1 MPQTVF
7 RYLVKINMRENITI
21 VTPSYREFKSIPA
34 LIKKIRKILP
44 KAEIVIVDDS
54 PKDENLM
61 LKTLLKKEKNV
72 KVISRL
78 KKLGRGSAVFAG
90 FKEAFKDKTIEYFF
104 EMDSDLA
111 HDPREIPRFVRETG
125 VGNFDLIVGSRNL
138 PGGRTINIPKNRIVL
153 SKIINKFL
161 YFWLGVKLTD
171 YTGGFRLY
179 GRASVEFLLRA
190 QLKSTGFITLSEAA
204 YKLNRNGF
212 KIAEV
217 PITIHNRIHGQSNVD
232 AKELINSLFFVLK
245 MRIKDVFGKR
255 SQRRNVNKRVNLG
268 KIVLISIILILAF
281 GLRFLTL
288 NQIGRTWDE
297 PEYIEQGHKMIELL
311 KQGDFGNSYFY
322 TTYDHPP
329 LVKYLYGITAHF
341 DAESVLKTGPV
352 FKYDY
357 TFSRILSVTMFS
369 IGILFTILIG
379 WKLFSPTV
387 GIIAGIILSMLP
399 FSLGLSQ
406 LVTAESLKIL
416 TYPLAIYSYI
426 PLFKNRI
433 KTVSIVFAGVATG
446 LALQAKQTNFIL
458 IILLGIIF
466 LMQYK
471 RLDKISRKNFLREK
485 LKIFLAVCLIGILVF
500 IALWPQFIFHIKDV
514 WEINQKLWSVQ
525 FSSKIWQITLAPPEI
540 FFGKLRLVPVF
551 YYVVYFF
558 ISIPVLIL
566 VLFFLGLKNIVKNK
580 NIYSLTIILWFL
592 LPFSLSIY
600 SWRQHGLR
608 YIIEIYPAIALI
620 AALGFDT
627 FIQRF
632 TRSQF
637 NKLLYFTPV
646 IAYLLISLWYV
657 KPYYLD
663 YFNELVG
670 GTGTVYKHN
679 LFQTGWWGQ
688 GEKEAGLYL
697 RKIAPQGANVG
708 LALSPEHTFPRFDS
722 LKYSIWSANKKY
734 DFVVVNHY
742 HIIRDGFDDSTIRK
756 NYNLTY
762 QVKADGATLVYVYK
776 KK

>member
-1 MPQTVF
+1 MGK
-7 RYLVKINMRENITI
+7 KIAI
-21 VTPSYREFKSIPA
+21 VTPSYREFKNIPV

-44 KAEIVIVDDS
+44 ESEIVIVDDS
-54 PKDENLM
+54 PKDQSLS
-61 LKTLLKKEKNV
+61 LKKLLNKQKNV
-72 KVISRL
+72 KVISRFR
-78 KKLGRGSAVFAG
+78 KLGRGSAVLAG
-90 FKEAFKDKTIEYFF
+90 LKEAFKNKTIEYFF

-111 HDPREIPRFVRETG
+111 HDPKEIPRFVKKIG
-125 VGNFDLIVGSRNL
+125 AGNSDLIVGSRNL
-138 PGGRTINIPKNRIVL
+138 PGGKTINIPKNRIVL

-179 GRASVEFLLRA
+179 SRASVEFLLRA
-190 QLKSTGFITLSEAA
+190 QLESTGFITLSEAA

-217 PITIHNRIHGQSNVD
+217 PITIHNRIHGKSNVD
-232 AKELINSLFFVLK
+232 AKEFVNSLFFVLK
-245 MRIKDVFGKR
+245 MRLKDVFGKR

-268 KIVLISIILILAF
+268 KIVLIFIIFILAF

-297 PEYIEQGHKMIELL
+297 PEYIEQGYKMIELL

-341 DAESVLKTGPV
+341 DVEKKLANGGPV

-369 IGILFTILIG
+369 IGILFTFLIG

-406 LVTAESLKIL
+406 LVTTESLKIL
-416 TYPLAIYSYI
+416 TYPLTIYSYI

-433 KTVSIVFAGVATG
+433 TRVNILFAGAATG
-446 LALQAKQTNFIL
+446 VALQAKQTNFLL

-466 LMQYK
+466 LIQYK
-471 RLDKISRKNFLREK
+471 RLDKISRKNFLQEK

-500 IALWPQFIFHIKDV
+500 IALWPQFVFHIKDI
-514 WEINQKLWSVQ
+514 WEINQKLWGVQ

-540 FFGKLRLVPVF
+540 FFGKLRLVPIF

-580 NIYSLTIILWFL
+580 NIYSLTIMLWFL

-620 AALGFDT
+620 SALGFNYLVGKIT
-627 FIQRF
+627 ESEIKKF
-632 TRSQF
+632 
-637 NKLLYFTPV
+637 LYFTP
-646 IAYLLISLWYV
+646 IFLYLLIVLWQI

-663 YFNELVG
+663 YFNELAG
-670 GTGTVYKHN
+670 GVNNVYEKRM
-679 LFQTGWWGQ
+679 FQLGWWGQ
-688 GEKEAGLYL
+688 GLREAGLY
-697 RKIAPQGANVG
+697 IESNAPESSSVG
-708 LALSPEHTFPRFDS
+708 LAISPPHTFPPLEK
-722 LKYSIWSANKKY
+722 LKVSKYKKGKKY
-734 DFVVVNHY
+734 DYVVINY
-742 HIIRDGFDDSTIRK
+742 YNIIREGFDDSEIKRE
-756 NYNLTY
+756 YILVR
-762 QVKADGATLVYVYK
+762 QVLADKASLARVYK
-776 KK
+776 NKKLNTQ

>member
-1 MPQTVF
+1 MDK
-7 RYLVKINMRENITI
+7 KIAI
-21 VTPSYREFKSIPA
+21 VTPSYGEFKSIPA

-72 KVISRL
+72 KVISRF
-78 KKLGRGSAVFAG
+78 KKLGRGSAVLAG
-90 FKEAFKDKTIEYFF
+90 FKEAFKNKTIEYFF

-111 HDPREIPRFVRETG
+111 HDPKEIPRFVKKIG
-125 VGNFDLIVGSRNL
+125 AGNFDLIVGSRNL

-161 YFWLGVKLTD
+161 HFWLGVKLTD

-179 GRASVEFLLRA
+179 SRASVEFLLRA
-190 QLKSTGFITLSEAA
+190 QLKSTGFIALSEAA

-217 PITIHNRIHGQSNVD
+217 PITIHNRIHGKSNVD
-232 AKELINSLFFVLK
+232 AKEFINSLFFVLK

-268 KIVLISIILILAF
+268 KIVLISIILILAL

-297 PEYIEQGHKMIELL
+297 SEYIEQGYKMIELL

-341 DAESVLKTGPV
+341 DVEKLSKNGDPV

-357 TFSRILSVTMFS
+357 TYSRVLSAIMFS
-369 IGILFTILIG
+369 IGVIITVLIG
-379 WKLFSPTV
+379 WKIFSPIV

-406 LVTAESLKIL
+406 LVTTESLKIL
-416 TYPLAIYSYI
+416 IYPLTIYSYI
-426 PLFKNRI
+426 DLI
-433 KTVSIVFAGVATG
+433 KEKITKKSILFAGIATG
-446 LALQAKQTNFIL
+446 IALQAKQTNFLL
-458 IILLGIIF
+458 IVLLGIIF
-466 LMQYK
+466 FLQ
-471 RLDKISRKNFLREK
+471 LRKLKDSNK
-485 LKIFLAVCLIGILVF
+485 KIFLKKRIKIFFVICVTAILVF
-500 IALWPQFIFHIKDV
+500 LLFWPQLIFHLKDV
-514 WEINQKLWSVQ
+514 WEINQRLWNPQ
-525 FSSKIWQITLAPPEI
+525 FSPKIWQITLAPPEV
-540 FFGKLRLVPVF
+540 FFGRLMLAPIF
-551 YYVVYFF
+551 YYFVYFF
-558 ISIPVLIL
+558 ISIPALIL
-566 VLFFLGLKNIVKNK
+566 VLFFLGFKNMVKNK
-580 NIYSLTIILWFL
+580 NIYSLTIMLWFL

-620 AALGFDT
+620 SALGFDYLVNKLT
-627 FIQRF
+627 NVNIK
-632 TRSQF
+632 
-637 NKLLYFTPV
+637 KLLYFTP
-646 IAYLLISLWYV
+646 IFIYLLIVLWQV

-670 GTGTVYKHN
+670 GVNNVYNKK
-679 LFQTGWWGQ
+679 LFQIGWWGQ
-688 GEKEAGLYL
+688 GEREAGLYL
-697 RKIAPQGANVG
+697 KIASQGSNVG
-708 LALSPEHTFPRFDS
+708 LALSPEHTFPRFGS
-722 LKYSIWSANKKY
+722 LKYFIWSANKKY

-742 HIIRDGFDDSTIRK
+742 HIIRDGFDDSIIRK
-756 NYNLTY
+756 NYNLVY
-762 QVKADGATLVYVYK
+762 QVKADEAILVYVYK